1 MLLAR
6 LAADTKFM
14 CSCCVFI
21 LLLNTFSPQATDTS
35 SDTLAE
41 RWSFQKLGILG
52 KFPEKNPAQ
61 PTNTKQNITKSNK
74 LKQIKTKTNKQKKIT
89 HTKNLPPPFKNKRK
103 AKKTKS
109 RLRQGREE
117 TEEVWSVSHGH
128 YSFNRVRNLLISM
141 FQPYMGTI

>member
-1 MLLAR
+1 MLSVKAFLLLAR

-74 LKQIKTKTNKQKKIT
+74 LKQIKTKTNKQKKS
-89 HTKNLPPPFKNKRK
+89 HTQKTFPHPSKIKGK
-103 AKKTKS
+103 QKKQ
-109 RLRQGREE
+109 RADCGREGKRLKKSGVCHMD
-117 TEEVWSVSHGH
+117 TTALTG
-128 YSFNRVRNLLISM
+128 
-141 FQPYMGTI
+141 

>member
-89 HTKNLPPPFKNKRK
+89 HKKNLPPPFKNKRK
-103 AKKTKS
+103 AKKKQ
-109 RLRQGREE
+109 RADCGREGKRLKKSGVCHMD
-117 TEEVWSVSHGH
+117 TTALTG
-128 YSFNRVRNLLISM
+128 
-141 FQPYMGTI
+141 